1 MKPSRLLLAALLLTG
16 VGCVP
21 PVVIFLPEQPRPFQ
35 ATPEDDPEVGRRL
48 ALESRRLL
56 KVAGPEAMSKL
67 IDALL
72 DMGCTITASDPAT
85 RFVSFERIRKPPA
98 TPRVFRG
105 YGYESAVEV
114 GTLKLSPEGNGVTGL
129 LVLTGKI
136 HWRTQHQAI
145 ATEVIRRLSPE
156 DHKRFLDEL
165 GARGI

>member
-1 MKPSRLLLAALLLTG
+1 MRRPQLLLTALLLSG
-16 VGCVP
+16 LGCIP
-21 PVVIFLPEQPRPFQ
+21 PVVLFLPDQPKPFQ
-35 ATPEDDPEVGRRL
+35 AAPEDDPEATRRL
-48 ALESRRLL
+48 AAESRRRM

-67 IDALL
+67 LDALL

-98 TPRVFRG
+98 TPRLHRG

-114 GTLKLSPEGNGVTGL
+114 GTLKLSPEGEGL
-129 LVLTGKI
+129 ACQLVLTGKI